1 MIVYLALIVGLFV
14 SLYAQYKV
22 QSNFNKYSRV
32 QSTSG
37 MTGAQVARM
46 ILNRRGIY
54 DVTVQ
59 PVAGVLTDHYDPTSR
74 TVRLSQEVYDKTSIA
89 AVSVA
94 AHEVGHAIQHNE
106 EYAFLKFRSIL
117 APVASFTSR
126 FVFILIFAGFAFE
139 IMKLVDLGILFF
151 TLALLFQVITLPVEF
166 NASSRALYNLED
178 YGILRSDEINSSKKV
193 LSSAALTYVAATAIS
208 ALNLIRLILLR
219 NSRNE

>member
-139 IMKLVDLGILFF
+139 IMKLVDLGIIFF